1 MLKLIEWILS
11 AIVIFISNPI
21 SIASVVLISTIG
33 LLISKFINIKVFIFY
48 YIICL
53 ILALIG
59 FCGRGNL
66 YLIFIFVPSAVA
78 LTVISLIFIVI
89 AYKQRTRG
97 HRGRF

>member
-1 MLKLIEWILS
+1 MFKLIEWILS

-21 SIASVVLISTIG
+21 SIVSIVLISTMG
-33 LLISKFINIKVFIFY
+33 LLISKFTNKKVFIFY

-66 YLIFIFVPSAVA
+66 YLILIFVPSAVA

-89 AYKQRTRG
+89 AYKQRKRK
-97 HRGRF
+97 

>member
-21 SIASVVLISTIG
+21 SIVSIVLISTIG
-33 LLISKFINIKVFIFY
+33 LLISKFINKKVFIFY

-89 AYKQRTRG
+89 AYKQRKRK
-97 HRGRF
+97 